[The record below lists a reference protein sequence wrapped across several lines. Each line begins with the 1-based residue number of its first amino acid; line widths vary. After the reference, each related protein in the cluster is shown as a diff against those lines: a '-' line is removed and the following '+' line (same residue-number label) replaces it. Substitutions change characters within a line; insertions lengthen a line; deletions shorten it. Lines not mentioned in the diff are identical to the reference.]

1 MNDVQQNGDD
11 VQLDGY
17 ENKKVPKGSD
27 DSDDSDS
34 MEGTDDQEKK
44 VPENQDMN
52 GGEDS
57 LSDYK
62 FNIV

>member
-1 MNDVQQNGDD
+1 MNDVQQQNGDD

-34 MEGTDDQEKK
+34 MEGTGDQ
-44 VPENQDMN
+44 ENQDMN